1 MMNKSWERAERASF
15 SMRFCPKC
23 GGRVESVVPRGDD
36 RFRAVCS
43 SCGEV
48 HYKNPTMVVGCL
60 VEDADGILLCRR
72 SIEPGYGLWT
82 LPAGFQELGEGLIEG
97 ACRETREEA
106 CADVEVTAP
115 HAFIDI
121 PHVGQG
127 YAIFRASLRGNERPQ
142 PGDETLETA
151 FVQPEDLPWNEI
163 AFPAVSF
170 ALRFFVDDL
179 NRDEHRVHH
188 AVLRLRDKGERFDV
202 GSYDV
207 VGHQGFPLRESR

>member
-1 MMNKSWERAERASF
+1 MVNESWTQAERTPF

-23 GGRVESVVPRGDD
+23 GGRVESVVPSGDD
-36 RFRAVCS
+36 RVRAVCS

-60 VEDADGILLCRR
+60 VEAADGILLCRR

-82 LPAGFQELGEGLIEG
+82 LPAGFQELNEGLIEG

-127 YAIFRASLRGNERPQ
+127 YAIFRASLCGSERPQ

-151 FVQPEDLPWNEI
+151 FVQPGDLPWKDI

-179 NRDEHRVHH
+179 KDSKRRVHH
-188 AVLRLRDKGERFDV
+188 ATLRLRAMGKRFDV
-202 GSYDV
+202 DSYDV
-207 VGHQGFPLRESR
+207 VGHQSFPLGEGC